1 MQRYILHRI
10 LVLLP
15 VLILISLF
23 CFSMLHMIPGD
34 PIDVM
39 FDEDDFDDAET
50 RVFYEK
56 LLGLDRPFH
65 EQYIMWLGKVLQG
78 DFGNSIH
85 FDRPN
90 AEIIWERF
98 PATILLAFGAIIVS
112 IVIAIPAGVI
122 AAIKRNTAAD
132 HGAMTFAL
140 LGISIPNF
148 WLGILL
154 IMAFSIYF
162 PILPSSG
169 FEASIADP
177 VETIKYL
184 ILPSI
189 TLGTALSAI
198 LARMTRSEMLE
209 EIGKEYVRTARA
221 KGVPERTVIFK
232 HTLKNAMVPILTLL
246 GLQIANLLGGTVI
259 VETVFQWPGVGS
271 LVVDAI
277 YGRDYPLVQA
287 LILIFAVIFVTVNFF
302 VDILYKWA
310 NPRITLE

>member
-1 MQRYILHRI
+1 MQRYIIRR
-10 LVLLP
+10 LLTLIP
-15 VLILISLF
+15 VLILVSIF
-23 CFSMLHMIPGD
+23 CFSLLHLIPGD
-34 PIDVM
+34 PIDFM
-39 FDEDDFDDAET
+39 FSDDDFDDAAE
-50 RVFYEK
+50 RLAIEK
-56 LLGLDRPFH
+56 ELGLDKPIYI
-65 EQYIMWLGKVLQG
+65 QYFSWLFGMLTG

-85 FDRPN
+85 FERPN
-90 AEIIWERF
+90 AELIFERF
-98 PATILLAFGAIIVS
+98 PATIVLTIAAMVVS
-112 IVIAIPAGVI
+112 VVIAIPAGVI
-122 AAIKRNTAAD
+122 AAIKRNTSSD
-132 HGAMTFAL
+132 HAAMTFAL

-169 FEASIADP
+169 YEASITDP
-177 VETIKYL
+177 IQTLKYVT
-184 ILPSI
+184 LPAI
-189 TLGTALSAI
+189 TLGTAVAAI

-221 KGVPERTVIFK
+221 KGVPERVVIFK

-246 GLQIANLLGGTVI
+246 GLQFANLLGGTVI

-271 LVVDAI
+271 LVIDAV

-287 LILIFAVIFVTVNFF
+287 LTLIFAVIFVVVNFF
-302 VDILYKWA
+302 VDVLYKWA

>member
-10 LVLLP
+10 LVLIP
-15 VLILISLF
+15 VLILVSIF
-23 CFSMLHMIPGD
+23 CFSLLHLIPGD
-34 PIDVM
+34 PIDFM
-39 FDEDDFDDAET
+39 FSDEDLDDAET
-50 RVFYEK
+50 RLNLEK
-56 LLGLDRPFH
+56 ELGLDQPIYI
-65 EQYIMWLGKVLQG
+65 QYFTWLGGVLTG

-85 FDRPN
+85 FERPN
-90 AEIIWERF
+90 AELILERF
-98 PATILLAFGAIIVS
+98 PATILLTIAAMVVS
-112 IVIAIPAGVI
+112 VLIAIPAGVI
-122 AAIKRNTAAD
+122 AAIKRNTSGD
-132 HGAMTFAL
+132 HAAMTFAL

-169 FEASIADP
+169 YEASITDP
-177 VETIKYL
+177 IETLKFVV
-184 ILPSI
+184 LPAI
-189 TLGTALSAI
+189 TLGTAVAAI

-221 KGVPERTVIFK
+221 KGVAERTVIFK

-246 GLQIANLLGGTVI
+246 GLQFANLLGGTVI

-271 LVVDAI
+271 LVIIAI

-287 LILIFAVIFVTVNFF
+287 LTLIFAVIFVTVNFF